1 MWDISPRRPRSKKG
15 LQNLFPSIAKNEA
28 WVYNRGVLVV
38 IEDST
43 GVLVSAAKADS
54 LVHLLPYPSL
64 LRTPT
69 NLCILQCIHGHFYL
83 HSIWLRKSGT
93 AQFQHCR
100 TSNKGNKSCISNI
113 TKMPSDLSLLEMSL
127 MGKKKTTKFFF
138 RFTDIHGQNQ
148 LLSTKAQKLCHVLFT
163 PFIGRSAS
171 RLFWL
176 SWELIAH
183 KRRAETIHSWKQGT
197 TEVWPWEGSN
207 SLDSLLR

>member
-1 MWDISPRRPRSKKG
+1 MWDISPRRPRSQKG

-69 NLCILQCIHGHFYL
+69 NLFILQCIHGHFSL
-83 HSIWLRKSGT
+83 HSIWPRKSGT

-113 TKMPSDLSLLEMSL
+113 TKMQSDLSLLEMSL
-127 MGKKKTTKFFF
+127 MGKKKKQPSSSLDLQTFMGK
-138 RFTDIHGQNQ
+138 ISYSVQKLKNCVMYYL
-148 LLSTKAQKLCHVLFT
+148 LLS
-163 PFIGRSAS
+163 
-171 RLFWL
+171 
-176 SWELIAH
+176 
-183 KRRAETIHSWKQGT
+183 
-197 TEVWPWEGSN
+197 
-207 SLDSLLR
+207 